1 MSSTRKTSL
10 TTEINDET
18 HIRGYS
24 LNELIKNASF
34 TEAVFLLLTGKLPS
48 TQQKEVFTGVLVS
61 AIDHGVLAPSTD
73 VARRV
78 ASTGNSINTA
88 VAAGVATIGD
98 YHGGA
103 IEQAGKLFHAFP
115 EHSSTSSEKQAQE
128 LVAEG
133 IKKYKRI
140 PGFGH
145 KIYTTDPR
153 VTALFNLAKKHG
165 LPDHYL
171 KLAQAVEKELEAT
184 KGRKLCINIDGG
196 MAAVLLALGLDWQ
209 MFRGVFIIARTPG
222 LVAHA
227 VEQQAREKPV
237 MRSKEEAE
245 YDGPQK
251 RPYPSKKKG

>member
-1 MSSTRKTSL
+1 MPSTRKTFL
-10 TTEINDET
+10 TMEMNDET

-24 LNELIKNASF
+24 LSDLIKNASF
-34 TEAVFLLLTGKLPS
+34 TEAVFLILTGELPS
-48 TQQKEVFTGVLVS
+48 TQQKEVFTAVLVS

-88 VAAGVATIGD
+88 VAAGVTAIGD

-103 IEQAGKLFHAFP
+103 IEQAGKLFNAFP
-115 EHSSTSSEKQAQE
+115 EDSSTSLEKQAEE
-128 LVAEG
+128 LVVKG
-133 IKKYKRI
+133 IEAYKRV

-153 VTALFNLAKKHG
+153 VTALFDLAKKHG
-165 LPDHYL
+165 LPDHYMN
-171 KLAQAVEKELEAT
+171 LARVVEKELEAK

-196 MAAVLLALGLDWQ
+196 MAVLLLTLGLDWK

-227 VEQQAREKPV
+227 IEQQTREKPV

-245 YDGPQK
+245 YDGPKK
-251 RPYPSKKKG
+251 RPYPVKKH